1 MPKHRRYD
9 LGELWIW
16 IWLQDNGVTARQIA
30 EHLGCPADYVRRR
43 VLLSLENRGYLLAQ
57 VGESKDTDR
66 PAAIYE
72 PMRPD
77 ENRREK

>member
-1 MPKHRRYD
+1 MPKHRCYD
-9 LGELWIW
+9 LRELWVW
-16 IWLQDNGVTARQIA
+16 IWMQDNGVTARQIA
-30 EHLGCPADYVRRR
+30 EHLGCSPDYVRRR

-57 VGESKDTDR
+57 VGESKDTDK

-77 ENRREK
+77 ENRRNK